1 MTKAELVVAIAEKA
15 GLSRIQAKGALD
27 AFVDSVT
34 DSLKSGTE
42 VRIVGFGS
50 FVRVDRPAGMARN
63 PRTGAQVKRPA
74 SKTARFRVGDGLKG
88 ALN

>member
-1 MTKAELVVAIAEKA
+1 MTKAELVASISDKT
-15 GLSRIQAKGALD
+15 GLTRIQAKNALE

-34 DSLKSGTE
+34 ASLKAGTE

-50 FVRVDRPAGMARN
+50 FVPVERAAGLARN
-63 PRTGAQVKRPA
+63 PKTGAQVKRPA
-74 SKTARFRVGDGLKG
+74 SKTARFRVGEGLKG

>member
-1 MTKAELVVAIAEKA
+1 MTKAELVASLSDKT
-15 GLSRIQAKGALD
+15 GLTRVQAKNALE

-34 DSLKSGTE
+34 ASLRSGAE

-50 FVRVDRPAGMARN
+50 FVPVARPAGLARN
-63 PRTGAQVKRPA
+63 PKTGAQVKRLA
-74 SKTARFRVGDGLKG
+74 SRTARFRAGEGLKS